1 MFREVIVEGV
11 LDYKSASRECGTS
24 WQNVATTLNAIDGF
38 LLTAR
43 VVIDRIT
50 NLLKTFSA

>member
-1 MFREVIVEGV
+1 MFREVIVAGV